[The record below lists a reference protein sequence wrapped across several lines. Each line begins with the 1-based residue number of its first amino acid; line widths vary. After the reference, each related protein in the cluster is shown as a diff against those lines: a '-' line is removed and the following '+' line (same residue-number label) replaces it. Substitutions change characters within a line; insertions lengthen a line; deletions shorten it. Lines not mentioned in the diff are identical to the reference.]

1 VAAAAAAFAAQ
12 GGIVLRPSQAQVAR
26 AATLIQTRRV
36 ALPGHLSAAMLA
48 QGRMAAVAVAAEGLI
63 IVLAH
68 LAQAAMVVRA
78 QTTRS
83 RQVAR
88 LAQVAAVVA
97 PAVTQRQRL
106 AVPAA

>member
-1 VAAAAAAFAAQ
+1 VAVAAFAAR
-12 GGIVLRPSQAQVAR
+12 GGTALQPYQAQVAL

-48 QGRMAAVAVAAEGLI
+48 QGRMAAAVVAAEGSI
-63 IVLAH
+63 ITLAVLA
-68 LAQAAMVVRA
+68 QVAMAVRA

-88 LAQVAAVVA
+88 QAQAAAVVA
-97 PAVTQRQRL
+97 QVVTQRPPL
-106 AVPAA
+106 AVLVA